1 AMGLGSCIDE
11 DYDLSKDIDM
21 TVQIGSEGFTLPASD
36 TEPYT
41 LSQILDLDE
50 TSSIKCVKAGQYG
63 LAEGDYVLV
72 QSGESEPSTVE
83 IEKIALDGLEG
94 STTETP
100 LDEFRFFGDGRVT
113 VDVDGAP
120 TQIKIE
126 EDNVTRE
133 LVSLK
138 SAETAVYIEFEI
150 GFRSNDYSGN
160 VIIEQGFKALF
171 DPSWTLEV
179 RDAATASFLRME
191 NGNTAVFTREMI
203 VNTAST
209 IAVRLLLTNV
219 DLAKAPGQGLI
230 EPGHFRLECDV
241 KTIGQVSID
250 GTGMQPGQTANLDLV
265 TTTRPTDAELLAI
278 TGMVDPKID
287 IEPTIIHI
295 NDIPDF
301 LASEENVLDVE
312 NPRISFSVYNSSPV
326 SINLNAVL
334 RAVDKNG
341 SSRIIGLGNEN

>member
-1 AMGLGSCIDE
+1 MTRTITRVAVAAMGVSVAMGLGSCIDE

-160 VIIEQGFKALF
+160 VK
-171 DPSWTLEV
+171 
-179 RDAATASFLRME
+179 
-191 NGNTAVFTREMI
+191 
-203 VNTAST
+203 
-209 IAVRLLLTNV
+209 
-219 DLAKAPGQGLI
+219 
-230 EPGHFRLECDV
+230 
-241 KTIGQVSID
+241 IG
-250 GTGMQPGQTANLDLV
+250 
-265 TTTRPTDAELLAI
+265 
-278 TGMVDPKID
+278 
-287 IEPTIIHI
+287 
-295 NDIPDF
+295 
-301 LASEENVLDVE
+301 
-312 NPRISFSVYNSSPV
+312 
-326 SINLNAVL
+326 
-334 RAVDKNG
+334 RAHV
-341 SSRIIGLGNEN
+341 